1 MAEFFCVSVT
11 LLLQEQASL
20 KISIAYNNINLGLVE
35 LRQAQQLIEGAP
47 DVMKDQQLWWGAG
60 TFDFSTHC
68 HSELTHFHVFLYLL
82 G

>member
-1 MAEFFCVSVT
+1 MREFGPVFWSLLYLAEFFCVSVT

-47 DVMKDQQLWWGAG
+47 DVMKDQQLWWGTG
-60 TFDFSTHC
+60 RS
-68 HSELTHFHVFLYLL
+68 L
-82 G
+82 